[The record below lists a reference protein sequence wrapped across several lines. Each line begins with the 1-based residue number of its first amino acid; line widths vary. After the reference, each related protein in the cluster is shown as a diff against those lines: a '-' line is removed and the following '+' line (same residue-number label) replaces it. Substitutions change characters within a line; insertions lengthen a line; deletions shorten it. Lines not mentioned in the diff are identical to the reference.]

1 MISIMVII
9 DIAEGNEDDIML
21 IVGDSFGFIF
31 LFDIL
36 GYCLMVVEEDFLECM
51 CFFLFTVFLYL

>member
-51 CFFLFTVFLYL
+51 Y